1 MASRKEEQERLRE
14 VRQQAEAG
22 AEVQARRQRLI
33 KLVSAAVFLAIIA
46 IVIAIVVSQ
55 SGDDSGGGG
64 TDLAGADSVNAQLK
78 GLPQEG
84 AVIGEPGAKV
94 TLIEFGDPQCPT
106 CALYAEQIIPQL
118 ISGPVRSGEAKLEFR
133 PWAII
138 GEESVP
144 ASEAA
149 YAAGEQ
155 GRFWNFIELFYRN
168 QGAENSGY
176 VDDAFLT
183 AVAKGAGVPD
193 IDKWNQDRK
202 DPRWQRLL
210 DQNDR
215 EANQLGFDGTPSLAI
230 EVGGQTTPVS
240 GPGGSLPQAADLEAA
255 IRQAG

>member
-1 MASRKEEQERLRE
+1 MASRNEEKERLHEER
-14 VRQQAEAG
+14 RQAEAG
-22 AEVQARRQRLI
+22 AETQARRQRLI

-46 IVIAIVVSQ
+46 IAIAVVVSQ
-55 SGDDSGGGG
+55 SGDSEGGG
-64 TDLAGADSVNAQLK
+64 TDLKGADSVNAQLK

-84 AVIGEPGAKV
+84 AVIGEPGAKA
-94 TLIEFGDPQCPT
+94 TLIEYGDPQCPT

-133 PWAII
+133 PWVII
-138 GEESVP
+138 GEDSIP
-144 ASEAA
+144 ASKAA

-155 GRFWNFIELFYRN
+155 GRFWNYIELFYRN

-183 AVAKGAGVPD
+183 AVAEGAGVPD
-193 IDKWNQDRK
+193 IDQWNQDRA

-210 DQNDR
+210 DRNDR
-215 EANQLGFDGTPSLAI
+215 DANRLGFTGTPSFAV
-230 EVGGQTTPVS
+230 EAGGRTTPVS
-240 GPGGSLPQAADLEAA
+240 GPGGGLPELGPLEAA